1 MCILSSYILSKFPVN
16 LNHLY
21 LVLFKISL
29 IPILNYRRV
38 YRLKSKSAH
47 ELKYEYLAYL
57 ITLLHFLEVETGT
70 NM

>member
-1 MCILSSYILSKFPVN
+1 MCILPSYILSNLPIN
-16 LNHLY
+16 LNHFHLI
-21 LVLFKISL
+21 LFKISL

-47 ELKYEYLAYL
+47 ELKYEYLANL
-57 ITLLHFLEVETGT
+57 ITLLRFLAVETAT